1 MSAQG
6 LCGPAQNHLL
16 SVRLQNSLHERCP
29 PNCQDLLSWLPA
41 HVVSKVLGY
50 LDPVSLARCSAVC
63 RSVRPQSSALV
74 LPPSV
79 GHVCLPFSQY
89 VGFIRSASPVV
100 LQKLYRMY

>member
-1 MSAQG
+1 MHRQFVFRLFSVITACLRLRQG

-41 HVVSKVLGY
+41 HVVSKILSY

-63 RSVRPQSSALV
+63 R
-74 LPPSV
+74 
-79 GHVCLPFSQY
+79 
-89 VGFIRSASPVV
+89 
-100 LQKLYRMY
+100 